1 MVPPG
6 IEPGTQ
12 GLNTTSPLLC
22 HTKKPRRRTARLLI
36 SGATRNRTGD
46 TRIFSPLLYQLSYG
60 TIASFASANLRVI
73 LLLAKGRADFLL
85 ILSKTK
91 VVEGEG
97 LGKGIY
103 LFRWLSV

>member
-12 GLNTTSPLLC
+12 GLNTT
-22 HTKKPRRRTARLLI
+22 
-36 SGATRNRTGD
+36 
-46 TRIFSPLLYQLSYG
+46 SPLLYQLSYG